1 MMELRSTRNP
11 DTSNPVTM
19 SVLEYLSSKGCEAMA
34 TRNILHISK
43 LQEFEDFLELKGYM
57 IVATSKNPYEVL
69 RAQKDGDTVIVYKKK
84 DAKEHLS
91 TMDKDYHIVREFIKS
106 QRKQSNAQRIRNMAD
121 EELARFLSEFRACNV
136 CEQFDKRLDRCGAD
150 NRFVCVKEYAEAIIG
165 DWLKQPV
172 EE

>member
-1 MMELRSTRNP
+1 MELWSTGNP
-11 DTSNPVTM
+11 DTSNLVTM
-19 SVLEYLSSKGCEAMA
+19 SMLEYLASKGCEVMA

-43 LQEFEDFLELKGYM
+43 LQEFKDFLETKGYM

-91 TMDKDYHIVREFIKS
+91 TMDKDYRLVREFIKS
-106 QRKQSNAQRIRNMAD
+106 QRKQSNSDRIRGMGD
-121 EELARFLSEFRACNV
+121 EELTKFLSEFSACKACKYFN
-136 CEQFDKRLDRCGAD
+136 EELDRCCASV
-150 NRFVCVKEYAEAIIG
+150 NFLCVKAYAEAIIG

-172 EE
+172 ED

>member
-1 MMELRSTRNP
+1 
-11 DTSNPVTM
+11 
-19 SVLEYLSSKGCEAMA
+19 MA

-43 LQEFEDFLELKGYM
+43 LQEFEDFLETKGYM

-69 RAQKDGDTVIVYKKK
+69 RAQKDGDTVIVYQKK

-91 TMDKDYHIVREFIKS
+91 TMDKDYRLVREFIKGK
-106 QRKQSNAQRIRNMAD
+106 RKQSNADRIRDMAD
-121 EELARFLSEFRACNV
+121 EELARFLSEFSACKV

-150 NRFVCVKEYAEAIIG
+150 NNFLCVKEYAEAIIG

-172 EE
+172 ED

>member
-1 MMELRSTRNP
+1 
-11 DTSNPVTM
+11 
-19 SVLEYLSSKGCEAMA
+19 MA

-43 LQEFEDFLELKGYM
+43 LQEFEDFLEHKGYM

-69 RAQKDGDTVIVYKKK
+69 RVQKDGDTVIVYQKK

-91 TMDKDYHIVREFIKS
+91 TMDKDYRLVLEFIKE
-106 QRKQSNAQRIRNMAD
+106 QRKQSKSDRIRGMTD
-121 EELARFLSEFRACNV
+121 EELAKFLSEFSACNI

-150 NRFVCVKEYAEAIIG
+150 NNFLCVKEYAEAIIG

>member
-1 MMELRSTRNP
+1 MELRSTGNP
-11 DTSNPVTM
+11 DTSNSVTM

-43 LQEFEDFLELKGYM
+43 LQEFEDFLETKGYM

-91 TMDKDYHIVREFIKS
+91 TMDKDYRLVREFIKS

-121 EELARFLSEFRACNV
+121 EELVTFLMEFDTCTH
-136 CEQFDKRLDRCGAD
+136 CENSSAD
-150 NRFVCVKEYAEAIIG
+150 GCTYEICEEIG
-165 DWLKQPV
+165 RTSLLEWLKQPV

>member
-1 MMELRSTRNP
+1 MELLSTGNP

-19 SVLEYLSSKGCEAMA
+19 SMLEYLSSKECETMA

-43 LQEFEDFLELKGYM
+43 LQEFEDFLETKGYM
-57 IVATSKNPYEVL
+57 IVATSKNPYEVT
-69 RAQKDGDTVIVYKKK
+69 RAQKDGDTVVVYQKK

-91 TMDKDYHIVREFIKS
+91 TTDKDYHLVREFIKG
-106 QRKQSNAQRIRNMAD
+106 QRKQSNADRIRGMTG
-121 EELARFLSEFRACNV
+121 EELAEFLSKFSACNV
-136 CEQFDKRLDRCGAD
+136 CKYFDSRIDRCGAD
-150 NRFVCVKEYAEAIIG
+150 NNFICVKEYAEAIIG

>member
-1 MMELRSTRNP
+1 
-11 DTSNPVTM
+11 
-19 SVLEYLSSKGCEAMA
+19 MA

-43 LQEFEDFLELKGYM
+43 LHEFENFLESKGYM

-84 DAKEHLS
+84 EAKEHLS
-91 TMDKDYHIVREFIKS
+91 TMDKDYHLVREFIKN
-106 QRKQSNAQRIRNMAD
+106 QRKQSNAQRIRNMTD
-121 EELARFLSEFRACNV
+121 EELAKFLSEFSACNI

-150 NRFVCVKEYAEAIIG
+150 NHFVCAKEYAQAIIG
-165 DWLKQPV
+165 DWLKHPV

>member
-1 MMELRSTRNP
+1 
-11 DTSNPVTM
+11 
-19 SVLEYLSSKGCEAMA
+19 MA

-43 LQEFEDFLELKGYM
+43 LHEFEDFLETKGYM

-69 RAQKDGDTVIVYKKK
+69 RVQKDGDTVIVYQKK

-91 TMDKDYHIVREFIKS
+91 TMDKDYHLVREFIKS
-106 QRKQSNAQRIRNMAD
+106 QRKQSNAQRIRNMPD
-121 EELARFLSEFRACNV
+121 EELAKFLSEFSACNV
-136 CEQFDKRLDRCGAD
+136 CEQFDTRLDRCGTD
-150 NRFVCVKEYAEAIIG
+150 NNFVCVKAYAEAIIG

>member
-1 MMELRSTRNP
+1 MELLSTGNP
-11 DTSNPVTM
+11 DTSNPVAM

-34 TRNILHISK
+34 TRNILHVSK
-43 LQEFEDFLELKGYM
+43 LREFEDFLESKGYM

-69 RAQKDGDTVIVYKKK
+69 RAQKDGDTVVVYKKK

-91 TMDKDYHIVREFIKS
+91 TMDKDYHLVREFIKN
-106 QRKQSNAQRIRNMAD
+106 QRKQSNADRIRNMSD
-121 EELARFLSEFRACNV
+121 GELARYLATFKNTFGEEHEGMTSCL
-136 CEQFDKRLDRCGAD
+136 
-150 NRFVCVKEYAEAIIG
+150 